1 MAQKI
6 SEEQLKEL
14 QQKVGAI
21 QNLQTQIGGLEVQK
35 HAALH
40 TLACEQEGLKILQ
53 DTLEKEYGKI
63 SINIQDGSYEPI
75 VEEAETEEV

>member
-1 MAQKI
+1 MAQKV

-35 HAALH
+35 HATLH
-40 TLACEQEGLKILQ
+40 NLAGEQEGLKILQ

-75 VEEAETEEV
+75 VEEAETE